1 MAASLKNIIV
11 LSQGEKRE
19 FWTSLVLLCEA
30 HLEFS
35 YHYIKKYKFP
45 FEYKGW
51 WFEKELVNVKKEEV

>member
-1 MAASLKNIIV
+1 MAASLKNIIL

-19 FWTSLVLLCEA
+19 VWTSLVLLCDA
-30 HLEFS
+30 HPEFS

-51 WFEKELVNVKKEEV
+51 FFEKQPVNVKSE